1 MNKSTIRAFGIALF
15 LVGALLSIA
24 DRLDLN
30 IGLPTVSSSN
40 DKDVEELQKKLEQAT
55 KEIATLKANSA
66 KETGNETGNE
76 NKQQENATDTSA
88 EDKRTDSTPKADK
101 NADNEVTMTLQ
112 IYSGITPYIVAQK
125 LEDGGIITNSVEMEL
140 LLANAKYARSLQI
153 GSYEVNSSMSLEEIA
168 KLITGKKQ

>member
-1 MNKSTIRAFGIALF
+1 MNKSAIRAFGIALF

-30 IGLPTVSSSN
+30 IGLPTVASSN
-40 DKDVEELQKKLEQAT
+40 DTDVEELQKKLEQAT
-55 KEIATLKANSA
+55 KEIATLKANST
-66 KETGNETGNE
+66 KETGNE

>member
-30 IGLPTVSSSN
+30 IGLPTVASSN

-55 KEIATLKANSA
+55 KEISTLKANST
-66 KETGNETGNE
+66 KETGNE